1 MNERSF
7 DDIFNMSKKH
17 QILEAAIRSFVERGL
32 QGSSMALVAKEA
44 EVATGSV
51 YNYFEG
57 KEHLINECFLHVKQN
72 EIEFLLENYDEDASY
87 EQRFRNIYTNTISFM
102 LDNCSYF
109 RFMHLYAFSPV
120 ILQETRDKL
129 YPLYE
134 PFIRLYETAYQAG
147 VTRSPE
153 VLEQHLSIYGG
164 FSYLMHYYYV
174 NQEEINEEKIESM
187 VDFAWA
193 ALRTPK

>member
-1 MNERSF
+1 
-7 DDIFNMSKKH
+7 MSKKH
-17 QILEAAIRSFVERGL
+17 QILEAAIRLFVERGL

-57 KEHLINECFLHVKQN
+57 KEHLINECFLHVKQQ
-72 EIEFLLENYDEDASY
+72 EVAFLLKHHDPEASH
-87 EQRFRNIYTNTISFM
+87 EQHFRNFYSNTIHFM

-109 RFMHLYAFSPV
+109 RFIHLYAFSPV
-120 ILQETRDKL
+120 ILTETRDEL

-134 PFIRLYETAYQAG
+134 PFIKRYEDAYSDGAI
-147 VTRSPE
+147 RSSN

-164 FSYLMHYYYV
+164 ISYLMHHHYV
-174 NQEEINEEKIESM
+174 HQEEITGERIEFM

-193 ALRTPK
+193 ALRNPKQ